1 MVLKPH
7 ILGTTSRVGLGL
19 VLFEDR
25 DLTVVEGLKS
35 LECVHQNLILSA
47 SKMSEVFLCFTI
59 LLR

>member
-1 MVLKPH
+1 M
-7 ILGTTSRVGLGL
+7 GLGL

-35 LECVHQNLILSA
+35 LECVHRNLILSA